1 MFSSS
6 RNTNARALATGG
18 GHEMQAKNLFHDIF
32 IGKKI
37 RFKRKMLKM
46 SQKELGNHL
55 RISAQQIQ
63 KYETGLNRISAGR
76 LNEIANILNVPLS
89 FFYAE
94 ILTKQPPPYHHDEIV
109 SNKEEYLL
117 LKSFRVLNS
126 LKQRA
131 ILQLI
136 SDQK

>member
-1 MFSSS
+1 MRGRSQP
-6 RNTNARALATGG
+6 AGG
-18 GHEMQAKNLFHDIF
+18 SKMQTKNLFHDTF

-46 SQKELGNHL
+46 SQKELGHHL
-55 RISAQQIQ
+55 RVSAQQIQ

-94 ILTKQPPPYHHDEIV
+94 ILTKQEPPYHHDEII
-109 SNKEEYLL
+109 SSEEEYLL

-126 LKQRA
+126 VKQKA